1 MYHIE
6 LRQFPHNLNHY
17 NLSGDQLRVIVEP
30 WVREKVFEVEERKW
44 NPQTAKLIILQ
55 GPELPLDQLTMGRGW
70 AAAQREGVDVTD
82 QVLAQAA
89 AAAAAEA
96 QAGAPPAPAAA
107 GSSPQLTLEALG
119 AQAAALLG
127 SDPGRLLAE
136 WRSAAARAPGLS
148 PSESLALAEHALRP
162 SAGGAG

>member
-17 NLSGDQLRVIVEP
+17 NLSGEQLRMIVDP

-44 NPQTAKLIILQ
+44 NPQTAKLIILE
-55 GPELPLDQLTMGRGW
+55 GPELALDQLTMGRGW

-82 QVLAQAA
+82 QVLSQAA
-89 AAAAAEA
+89 ARPRARRAPLAA
-96 QAGAPPAPAAA
+96 APPA
-107 GSSPQLTLEALG
+107 GSPQLTLEALG

-148 PSESLALAEHALRP
+148 PSESLALAEHALRSSP
-162 SAGGAG
+162 GTAA

>member
-1 MYHIE
+1 VYHIE

-148 PSESLALAEHALRP
+148 PSESLALAEHALRT